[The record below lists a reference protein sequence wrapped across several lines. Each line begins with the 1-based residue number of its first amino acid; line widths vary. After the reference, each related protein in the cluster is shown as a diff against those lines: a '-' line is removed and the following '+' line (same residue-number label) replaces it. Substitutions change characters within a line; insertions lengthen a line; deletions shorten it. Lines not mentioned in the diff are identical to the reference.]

1 MGKKINLIFEKVLEK
16 SKPSSSELKE
26 INKSLENF
34 KKKFKERLKSRKIDA
49 EIFIGGSFAK
59 KTMVKKG
66 TYDIDIFLRF
76 DKKYDSNEI
85 SNLAYQSLRGIKK
98 LSVIHGSRDYFRI
111 QSGRKL
117 FFEIVPVI
125 KINLHQ
131 KEKAENIT
139 DLSYAHVNYIRKKIK
154 AKKYFDEITLA
165 KVFCHANNCYGA
177 ESYIKGFSGY
187 SLELLV
193 YYYKS
198 FLKFIRA
205 VSKLKAGEKL
215 VIDIEKNFRNKQE
228 ILMNLNASKLSS
240 PIILID
246 PTCKQR
252 NALAALSEETFEAF
266 RENCRKFLKNPTEK
280 AFEIKKFDFEKI
292 KTGALN
298 KGFDFILLMAKTGK
312 QGGDVAGSK
321 LLKFYRHLKLEAE
334 KFFRIKNS
342 GFEYSGK
349 KSSKFFLVA
358 INKRKAIYVGP
369 RLNDEVNVKKF
380 KKRHKNIFSKSGRIY
395 AEEKIKL
402 NLNQFIKNWKKE
414 NLKKLKEMYLNE
426 LNVISI

>member
-298 KGFDFILLMAKTGK
+298 KGFDFILLMAKNAK
-312 QGGDVAGSK
+312 AKGDRK
-321 LLKFYRHLKLEAE
+321 P
-334 KFFRIKNS
+334 
-342 GFEYSGK
+342 EYSIPYNKWVMWIIVLFIILG
-349 KSSKFFLVA
+349 A
-358 INKRKAIYVGP
+358 I
-369 RLNDEVNVKKF
+369 
-380 KKRHKNIFSKSGRIY
+380 
-395 AEEKIKL
+395 AEII
-402 NLNQFIKNWKKE
+402 NL
-414 NLKKLKEMYLNE
+414 LR
-426 LNVISI
+426 